1 MTAVLSAVS
10 VADRVAMIEEH
21 LEALA
26 SVPDVELTSGSAFDA
41 TASVLRVRRRVEA
54 LAARTS
60 AAYATSGDWGLDGAR
75 SAKAL
80 LVGRKVE
87 SFGVVGRLLRAGAFM
102 AAHPGYASAAMAG
115 VCTLDHLIAVDTAY
129 ANYPRLRG
137 ALDAAESH
145 ILSWAATSAPAH
157 FKALVADL
165 CHRLDPD
172 AVDEADAKKRR
183 EIFLDAVTTFE
194 GYVNVSGF
202 LDPETGQQLIAMLES
217 ARRAVP
223 AEDDPDAP
231 LDPRSAQRRNVE
243 ALHRILST
251 AAARTGV
258 DDMPTVTGAR
268 PVIQVTISL
277 DDLLDDAHPA
287 MGWLTRFG
295 YPTTTITRSVTQ
307 NLACDASLAPFLVDR
322 TGQIVAA
329 LPKVRTI
336 PAHMR
341 TAIMTRDKHCRFP
354 GCDARIDEVHH
365 IQFHSKG
372 GLTKRGNLVGLCYYH
387 HQVIHQNVWHVT
399 GHPDDELVFTN
410 TQYPT
415 RRHTSFPRPTRIARE

>member
-26 SVPDVELTSGSAFDA
+26 GVPDVELTSDSAFDA
-41 TASVLRVRRRVEA
+41 TASVLRVRRRVDA

-60 AAYATSGDWGLDGAR
+60 AAYATSGDWGIDGAR

-102 AAHPGYASAAMAG
+102 SAHPGYGSAAMAG
-115 VCTLDHLIAVDTAY
+115 ACTLDHLIAVDAAY

-145 ILSWAATSAPAH
+145 ILSWATTSAPAH
-157 FKALVADL
+157 FKALLADL

-183 EIFLDAVTTFE
+183 ETFLDAVTTFE

-231 LDPRSAQRRNVE
+231 VDPRSAQRRNVE
-243 ALHRILST
+243 ALHRILNL
-251 AAARTGV
+251 AAARTGPMTCPPSPEP
-258 DDMPTVTGAR
+258 DRSSRSA
-268 PVIQVTISL
+268 
-277 DDLLDDAHPA
+277 LLLMICWTMRIRRWVGSPA
-287 MGWLTRFG
+287 
-295 YPTTTITRSVTQ
+295 S
-307 NLACDASLAPFLVDR
+307 A
-322 TGQIVAA
+322 
-329 LPKVRTI
+329 
-336 PAHMR
+336 
-341 TAIMTRDKHCRFP
+341 
-354 GCDARIDEVHH
+354 
-365 IQFHSKG
+365 
-372 GLTKRGNLVGLCYYH
+372 
-387 HQVIHQNVWHVT
+387 
-399 GHPDDELVFTN
+399 
-410 TQYPT
+410 T
-415 RRHTSFPRPTRIARE
+415 RRPRLRVRSPRTSPVMRAWHRSWWTAPGRSWPHSPKSAPSRLICAPRS

>member
-1 MTAVLSAVS
+1 VTAVTAVHQASS
-10 VADRVAMIEEH
+10 VASRLAA
-21 LEALA
+21 LEAELDALA
-26 SVPDVELTSGSAFDA
+26 TVPNAELMSGSAFEA
-41 TASVLRVRRRVEA
+41 TTTVLRIRRRVDA

-75 SAKAL
+75 SPKAL
-80 LVGRKVE
+80 LIGRKVE

-102 AAHPGYASAAMAG
+102 AAHPGYASAATAG
-115 VCTLDHLIAVDTAY
+115 ECTLDHLIAVDAAY
-129 ANYPRLRG
+129 ADYPRLRG

-157 FKALVADL
+157 FKALLADL

-183 EIFLDAVTTFE
+183 ETFLDAVTTFE

-223 AEDDPDAP
+223 TEVDPDAP
-231 LDPRSAQRRNVE
+231 IDPRSAQRRNVE
-243 ALHRILST
+243 ALHRVLNL
-251 AAARTGV
+251 AAARTGA

-277 DDLLDDAHPA
+277 DDLLDESHPA

-322 TGQIVAA
+322 AGQIVAA

-336 PAHMR
+336 SAHLR
-341 TAIMTRDKHCRFP
+341 TAIMARDLHCRFP

-365 IQFHSKG
+365 IQFHSQG
-372 GLTKRGNLVGLCYYH
+372 GLTTRDNLVGLCYYH
-387 HQVIHQNVWHVT
+387 HQVIHQGVWHVT
-399 GHPDDELVFTN
+399 GHPDDHLVFTN
-410 TQYPT
+410 TQYPG
-415 RRHTSFPRPTRIARE
+415 RRHTSHTKQ